1 MEAGAKT
8 KRETAVFSDLRRK
21 YGRYMPLYVMMLP
34 GILYLVINNYLP
46 MAGITL
52 AFKQVDYRVGILK
65 SPWVGFSNFEF
76 LFRSTDA
83 FVITRNTLLYNGV
96 FLLLGPVLGITVAIV
111 LSEIRSKMAKKAYQ
125 AIVLIP
131 YLISIVVVSYLVYA
145 FLATDAGFI
154 NNSILKP
161 LGIEGVRWYSTKKYW
176 PFILVIVHFWQDIG
190 YSTIIYYSTV
200 VGLDP
205 TLYEAAA
212 IDGAGRWKQIL
223 CVTLPGLKSTII
235 TLTLLRVGKIFYSD
249 FGLFYQVPMNSGPL
263 YDVTNT
269 IDTYVYRGLMQLS
282 NIGMSSA
289 AGFYQSVVGFL
300 FVLTANLIVRKISKE
315 DALF

>member
-52 AFKQVDYRVGILK
+52 TFKQVDYRVGILK

-125 AIVLIP
+125 TIVLIP

>member
-125 AIVLIP
+125 TIVLIP

-269 IDTYVYRGLMQLS
+269 IDTYVYRGLC
-282 NIGMSSA
+282 SS
-289 AGFYQSVVGFL
+289 
-300 FVLTANLIVRKISKE
+300 LILECLPLQDSISRLL
-315 DALF
+315 DFCLC

>member
-111 LSEIRSKMAKKAYQ
+111 LSEIRSKMAKKVYQ
-125 AIVLIP
+125 TIVLIP

>member
-125 AIVLIP
+125 TIVLIP

>member
-1 MEAGAKT
+1 
-8 KRETAVFSDLRRK
+8 
-21 YGRYMPLYVMMLP
+21 MPLYVMMLP

-125 AIVLIP
+125 TIVLIP

-176 PFILVIVHFWQDIG
+176 PFILVIVHCWQDIG

-249 FGLFYQVPMNSGPL
+249 FGLFYQWKSWYL
-263 YDVTNT
+263 
-269 IDTYVYRGLMQLS
+269 
-282 NIGMSSA
+282 
-289 AGFYQSVVGFL
+289 
-300 FVLTANLIVRKISKE
+300 LTENRTSTV
-315 DALF
+315 